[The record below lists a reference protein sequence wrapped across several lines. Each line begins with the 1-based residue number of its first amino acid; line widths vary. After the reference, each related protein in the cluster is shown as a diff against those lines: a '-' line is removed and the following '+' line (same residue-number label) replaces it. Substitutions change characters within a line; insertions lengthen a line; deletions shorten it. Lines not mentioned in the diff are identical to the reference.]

1 MQRIFYIIPYNTI
14 LDQNAA
20 DIRSAL
26 GDSVSILEHHSDV
39 AIPSEDEQLE
49 YKTLTERWDSDVILT
64 SLVRFLDACFGS
76 GNTDARRLHRLADS
90 VLVFDEIQSLPKHC
104 KTLFE
109 RAVTFL
115 ASACG
120 CTIVL
125 CTATQPALN
134 ILPPP
139 TEIMPDPQALYKR
152 LERVKYEPKL
162 DKALKNDEAAALIAQ
177 MLCQD
182 SALTIVN
189 TKQVTWNVYC
199 AAMDAARAAGL
210 TPVLPD
216 AALDESKIR
225 ALAKQSGDNA
235 VLCIHMST
243 LLCPAHRKRF
253 LQWIK
258 IWLSEN
264 ARVLCVSTALIEAGI
279 NVSFPIV
286 VRSLAGM
293 PSIVQAAGRCNR
305 SMEYGSGAVYVWEFA
320 EEKLRRLPDIQNG
333 GNITRAI
340 AAHGGSDFGSLSVL
354 DTYFKRE
361 EDYIGAIK
369 NYPIKSLNASLSELL
384 AGNEERLHESK
395 TFGLNKELVLNQSFR
410 TAYEHFAAIYQK
422 TKAVIVPYG
431 EGSKLIA
438 DLCGEHDMQNEMRL
452 LRLAQS
458 FSVNLFDAAFNR
470 LARDGAIYAVG
481 QSGAY
486 ALMPGYYDDAGGV
499 VLEQRELSEMI
510 I

>member
-109 RAVTFL
+109 RAGTFL

-189 TKQVTWNVYC
+189 TKRVTWNVY
-199 AAMDAARAAGL
+199 
-210 TPVLPD
+210 
-216 AALDESKIR
+216 
-225 ALAKQSGDNA
+225 
-235 VLCIHMST
+235 
-243 LLCPAHRKRF
+243 F

-320 EEKLRRLPDIQNG
+320 EEKLRRFPDIQNG

-369 NYPIKSLNASLSELL
+369 DYPIKSLNASLSELL

-452 LRLAQS
+452 LRLVQS

>member
-1 MQRIFYIIPYNTI
+1 
-14 LDQNAA
+14 
-20 DIRSAL
+20 
-26 GDSVSILEHHSDV
+26 
-39 AIPSEDEQLE
+39 
-49 YKTLTERWDSDVILT
+49 
-64 SLVRFLDACFGS
+64 
-76 GNTDARRLHRLADS
+76 
-90 VLVFDEIQSLPKHC
+90 
-104 KTLFE
+104 
-109 RAVTFL
+109 
-115 ASACG
+115 
-120 CTIVL
+120 
-125 CTATQPALN
+125 
-134 ILPPP
+134 
-139 TEIMPDPQALYKR
+139 
-152 LERVKYEPKL
+152 
-162 DKALKNDEAAALIAQ
+162 

-286 VRSLAGM
+286 VRSLAGI

-369 NYPIKSLNASLSELL
+369 DYPIKSLNTSLSELL

-395 TFGLNKELVLNQSFR
+395 TFGLNKELVRPEKTSWVFICG
-410 TAYEHFAAIYQK
+410 TQK
-422 TKAVIVPYG
+422 
-431 EGSKLIA
+431 
-438 DLCGEHDMQNEMRL
+438 
-452 LRLAQS
+452 
-458 FSVNLFDAAFNR
+458 
-470 LARDGAIYAVG
+470 
-481 QSGAY
+481 
-486 ALMPGYYDDAGGV
+486 
-499 VLEQRELSEMI
+499 
-510 I
+510 

>member
-26 GDSVSILEHHSDV
+26 GDSVSILEYHSDV

-189 TKQVTWNVYC
+189 TKRVTWNVYC

-216 AALDESKIR
+216 AALDEQDTS
-225 ALAKQSGDNA
+225 S
-235 VLCIHMST
+235 
-243 LLCPAHRKRF
+243 RK
-253 LQWIK
+253 
-258 IWLSEN
+258 
-264 ARVLCVSTALIEAGI
+264 
-279 NVSFPIV
+279 
-286 VRSLAGM
+286 
-293 PSIVQAAGRCNR
+293 
-305 SMEYGSGAVYVWEFA
+305 A
-320 EEKLRRLPDIQNG
+320 ERR
-333 GNITRAI
+333 
-340 AAHGGSDFGSLSVL
+340 
-354 DTYFKRE
+354 
-361 EDYIGAIK
+361 
-369 NYPIKSLNASLSELL
+369 
-384 AGNEERLHESK
+384 
-395 TFGLNKELVLNQSFR
+395 
-410 TAYEHFAAIYQK
+410 
-422 TKAVIVPYG
+422 
-431 EGSKLIA
+431 
-438 DLCGEHDMQNEMRL
+438 
-452 LRLAQS
+452 
-458 FSVNLFDAAFNR
+458 
-470 LARDGAIYAVG
+470 
-481 QSGAY
+481 
-486 ALMPGYYDDAGGV
+486 
-499 VLEQRELSEMI
+499 
-510 I
+510 

>member
-1 MQRIFYIIPYNTI
+1 M
-14 LDQNAA
+14 
-20 DIRSAL
+20 
-26 GDSVSILEHHSDV
+26 
-39 AIPSEDEQLE
+39 
-49 YKTLTERWDSDVILT
+49 
-64 SLVRFLDACFGS
+64 
-76 GNTDARRLHRLADS
+76 
-90 VLVFDEIQSLPKHC
+90 
-104 KTLFE
+104 
-109 RAVTFL
+109 
-115 ASACG
+115 
-120 CTIVL
+120 
-125 CTATQPALN
+125 
-134 ILPPP
+134 
-139 TEIMPDPQALYKR
+139 
-152 LERVKYEPKL
+152 
-162 DKALKNDEAAALIAQ
+162 
-177 MLCQD
+177 
-182 SALTIVN
+182 
-189 TKQVTWNVYC
+189 
-199 AAMDAARAAGL
+199 
-210 TPVLPD
+210 
-216 AALDESKIR
+216 SKIR

-320 EEKLRRLPDIQNG
+320 EEKLRRFPDIQNG

-369 NYPIKSLNASLSELL
+369 DYPIKSLNASLSELL

-452 LRLAQS
+452 LRLVQS

>member
-1 MQRIFYIIPYNTI
+1 M
-14 LDQNAA
+14 
-20 DIRSAL
+20 
-26 GDSVSILEHHSDV
+26 
-39 AIPSEDEQLE
+39 
-49 YKTLTERWDSDVILT
+49 
-64 SLVRFLDACFGS
+64 
-76 GNTDARRLHRLADS
+76 
-90 VLVFDEIQSLPKHC
+90 
-104 KTLFE
+104 
-109 RAVTFL
+109 
-115 ASACG
+115 
-120 CTIVL
+120 
-125 CTATQPALN
+125 
-134 ILPPP
+134 
-139 TEIMPDPQALYKR
+139 
-152 LERVKYEPKL
+152 
-162 DKALKNDEAAALIAQ
+162 
-177 MLCQD
+177 
-182 SALTIVN
+182 
-189 TKQVTWNVYC
+189 
-199 AAMDAARAAGL
+199 
-210 TPVLPD
+210 
-216 AALDESKIR
+216 
-225 ALAKQSGDNA
+225 
-235 VLCIHMST
+235 
-243 LLCPAHRKRF
+243 
-253 LQWIK
+253 
-258 IWLSEN
+258 
-264 ARVLCVSTALIEAGI
+264 
-279 NVSFPIV
+279 SFPIV

-369 NYPIKSLNASLSELL
+369 DYPIKSLNASLSELL

-452 LRLAQS
+452 LRLVQS